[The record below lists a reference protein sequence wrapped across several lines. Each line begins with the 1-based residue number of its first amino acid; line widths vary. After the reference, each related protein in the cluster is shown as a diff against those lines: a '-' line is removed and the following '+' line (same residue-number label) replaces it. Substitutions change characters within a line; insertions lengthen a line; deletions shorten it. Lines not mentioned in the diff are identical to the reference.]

1 MAITVDIEKKF
12 KGFHLK
18 TAFSSSTSATGILG
32 ASGSGK
38 SMTLRC
44 IAGIEKP
51 DRGKIVINGRTV
63 FDSDQKINLKPQ
75 ERRIGYL
82 FQNYA
87 LFPTMSVRENIGC
100 GYRGETAAQHAVWK
114 SHTAPDVV
122 ERHVLATHTWQ
133 VAVTHKTADIIQI
146 VALLGIGRADKII
159 GHFDGGC
166 QHRTAIAT
174 GIELHAVLEIAVVAL
189 QPLSRIEFHREEKLV
204 DGKIKVAFV
213 FLERRA
219 INPLQGNVHLVGTRT
234 LRPALVGPFANALL
248 PGKDVFFR

>member
-1 MAITVDIEKKF
+1 MEGHNAIIRLLAAFQTERGGVKF
-12 KGFHLK
+12 LCMCAVEVGH
-18 TAFSSSTSATGILG
+18 SS
-32 ASGSGK
+32 
-38 SMTLRC
+38 
-44 IAGIEKP
+44 
-51 DRGKIVINGRTV
+51 
-63 FDSDQKINLKPQ
+63 
-75 ERRIGYL
+75 
-82 FQNYA
+82 
-87 LFPTMSVRENIGC
+87 

-114 SHTAPDVV
+114 GHTTPDAVK
-122 ERHVLATHTWQ
+122 RHVLATHAWQ

-189 QPLSRIEFHREEKLV
+189 QSLSRIEFHREEKLV
-204 DGKIKVAFV
+204 DGKIQVALV

-234 LRPALVGPFANALL
+234 LRAALVGPFADALL
-248 PGKDVFFR
+248 PREDIFFR

>member
-1 MAITVDIEKKF
+1 MEGRNAIIWLLAAFQAERGGVKF
-12 KGFHLK
+12 LCMCAVEVGH
-18 TAFSSSTSATGILG
+18 
-32 ASGSGK
+32 
-38 SMTLRC
+38 
-44 IAGIEKP
+44 
-51 DRGKIVINGRTV
+51 
-63 FDSDQKINLKPQ
+63 
-75 ERRIGYL
+75 
-82 FQNYA
+82 
-87 LFPTMSVRENIGC
+87 GC

-114 SHTAPDVV
+114 GHTAPDVV

-189 QPLSRIEFHREEKLV
+189 QSLSRIEFHREKKLV

-219 INPLQGNVHLVGTRT
+219 INPLQGNVHFVGART
-234 LRPALVGPFANALL
+234 LRPALIGPFADALL
-248 PGKDVFFR
+248 PREDIFFRCFRKLLLATAHQAENHTHLLRPTDFPIPPVGADWLLGIPII